1 MTTSINNTVFII
13 DDDPDMCEALRWLLE
28 DAQFNVEIYHS
39 AQAFLQQYNPTRQ
52 GCILLDVR
60 IPDMNG
66 LELQDKLVSL
76 SNPMPIIIITA
87 YGDIPM
93 AVRAIKAGAVDFITK
108 PFEPQALLKRIQDVT
123 EQNNNQR
130 EIQRRFAQRLALL
143 TSREREIMERVIA
156 GKLNKQIA
164 YEFGISIKT
173 VELHRAHVMQKMQVK
188 SLAELVKISLL
199 IGVNSTLH

>member
-1 MTTSINNTVFII
+1 MTTENNTIFIV
-13 DDDPDMCEALRWLLE
+13 DDNPAMCEALRWLLE
-28 DAQFNVEIYHS
+28 AAHFKVEAYNS
-39 AQAFLQQYNPTRQ
+39 AQTFLQQYSPTRQ

-60 IPDMNG
+60 MPDTNG
-66 LELQDKLVSL
+66 LELQEKLVSQY
-76 SNPMPIIIITA
+76 NPIPIIMITA

-93 AVRAIKAGAVDFITK
+93 AVRAIKAGAFDFITK
-108 PFEPQALLKRIQDVT
+108 PFEPQELLKKIQTVT

-199 IGVNSTLH
+199 IGVNSISH